1 MPLREVF
8 PEAPSGACAPL
19 AETANMN
26 NDGKSWLDLYVDAML
41 EKDPYKRLALARK
54 LRSVPRQGESEDV
67 LLDEVPMRRSSKA
80 VRTGSGSRRR

>member
-1 MPLREVF
+1 
-8 PEAPSGACAPL
+8 
-19 AETANMN
+19 MN
-26 NDGKSWLDLYVDAML
+26 SNGKSWLDLYVDAML

>member
-1 MPLREVF
+1 
-8 PEAPSGACAPL
+8 
-19 AETANMN
+19 MN

-67 LLDEVPMRRSSKA
+67 LLAEVPMRRSSKA